1 MLDQEKTG
9 KYIAEKRKQLGMTQ
23 RQLAEQVGI
32 TDKAVSKWERGK
44 SIPDSAVMEELC
56 EVLHISINEFF
67 SGEDIQEENYSN
79 KAEENIRTLI
89 EQSDVQKKH
98 SRIVNVSLA
107 VGFIGILFGMRAT
120 FMYTNER
127 NHMYHF
133 VDYPSLL
140 FLLGIVT
147 VVLVLSGVMED
158 FIKAFVICFGKEQT
172 DAGQIRKS
180 IRAVKTALI
189 LNLLAGMFVF
199 LGQMIIVL
207 PATREEDV
215 LKTISVLLVGIWYGV
230 LLDLLLVPVLL
241 RLQKSCEKAAGTD

>member
-67 SGEDIQEENYSN
+67 SGEDIKEENYSD

-98 SRIVNVSLA
+98 SRIVIAGLT
-107 VGFIGILFGMRAT
+107 VGFIGILFGIRAA
-120 FMYTNER
+120 FMYTSER
-127 NHMYHF
+127 NNIYQF
-133 VDYPSLL
+133 IDWPSLL

-158 FIKAFVICFGKEQT
+158 FTKAFAICFGKGQT
-172 DAGQIRKS
+172 DGGQIRQS
-180 IRAVKTALI
+180 VRAVKTALI

-207 PATREEDV
+207 PATQEEDV

-230 LLDLLLVPVLL
+230 LLDLLLMPVLL
-241 RLQKSCEKAAGTD
+241 RLQKRYEKVVGTD

>member
-67 SGEDIQEENYSN
+67 SGEDIQEENYSH

-98 SRIVNVSLA
+98 SRIVNISLI

-120 FMYTNER
+120 FMYTSER
-127 NHMYHF
+127 NYIYHF
-133 VDYPSLL
+133 IDWPSLL
-140 FLLGIVT
+140 FLLGIVS
-147 VVLVLSGVMED
+147 VILVSCGMMED
-158 FIKAFVICFGKEQT
+158 FVKAFAICFRNGQT
-172 DAGQIRKS
+172 DGEQIRKS
-180 IRAVKTALI
+180 VRAVKAVVI
-189 LNLLAGMFVF
+189 INLLAGIFVF
-199 LGQMIIVL
+199 LGQTIIVL
-207 PATREEDV
+207 PATLEKDV
-215 LKTISVLLVGIWYGV
+215 LKTISVLLVGFWYGI
-230 LLDLLLVPVLL
+230 LFALLLMPVLF
-241 RLQKSCEKAAGTD
+241 RLQKRV